1 MKLYLL
7 ALATCVLVVV
17 FLLMLLR
24 TRRIKE
30 KYAAAWLLLSVA
42 VCVVGA
48 FPATIASVATFV
60 GVETPS
66 NLLFAVAIAILF
78 GVCIQLSVEVSALEE
93 ESRTLTEELAM
104 LRLDLETHASRC
116 SEAGS
121 ESRLPKDEA

>member
-1 MKLYLL
+1 MNLYAL
-7 ALATCVLVVV
+7 ALSTCVLVVV

-42 VCVVGA
+42 VCIVGA
-48 FPATIASVATFV
+48 FPATIASVADFV

-66 NLLFAVAIAILF
+66 NLLFALAIAILF
-78 GVCIQLSVEVSALEE
+78 GVCIQLSVEISTLEE

-104 LRLDLETHASRC
+104 LRLDVEVLAERC
-116 SEAGS
+116 SEAAP
-121 ESRLPKDEA
+121 EDRIPKDQA

>member
-1 MKLYLL
+1 MSLYLL

-17 FLLMLLR
+17 FLLALLR

-48 FPATIASVATFV
+48 FPATIATVATFV

-66 NLLFAVAIAILF
+66 NLLFALAIAILF
-78 GVCIQLSVEVSALEE
+78 GVCIQLSVELSTLEE

-104 LRLDLETHASRC
+104 LRLDLETLAGRC
-116 SEAGS
+116 SEAPADS
-121 ESRLPKDEA
+121 HTPKDDA